1 MNASPV
7 PPVIPDYELVRE
19 LGRGSFGSVWLGRS
33 RTGVHHAIKIV
44 PKSRERL
51 LEKELEGI
59 RAYELL
65 ARKHPNLVEVR
76 HVGETAECL
85 YCVLELADGYG
96 TAPTYSAADYEPH
109 TLQSDLDRRGALPLT
124 EAADVARAVLDGLA
138 HMHASGLLHRD
149 VKPAN
154 ILFVDGRAKL
164 GDVGLVA
171 VTSRREDR
179 AGSPAFMPPE
189 SVQDSSGDLYSLG
202 ITLFCAV
209 TGGQAVRFPELPQA
223 IAPER
228 LASFQKLAPVIDRAC
243 APHRDDRFHD
253 AREFRHAL
261 DAVLG
266 VVPGR
271 VRARRRLFVAG
282 ATAILIASVC
292 TFAWREIRAS
302 QRAPIAITGR
312 LEIRYQDPHDS
323 TVTRVVDE
331 RSPYVPLRTEGKV
344 SIHAELSE
352 PGYPV
357 LAYFD
362 ESGASQ
368 LLYPFTG
375 TEQKP
380 VTSAA
385 SGRFPLEDPAVTM
398 TFVLLASRDPV
409 EDPEALVRDLAQVED
424 PPRCPPNVLLH
435 VGEDGISRTVAARRD
450 LDRSAAPE
458 LGRMIDSAPLP
469 HPVSGSL
476 DRLRAQYGARF
487 DVVRALSVPQ
497 VSLEKN

>member
-1 MNASPV
+1 VNTAPI
-7 PPVIPDYELVRE
+7 PPRIPDYELVRE
-19 LGRGSFGSVWLGRS
+19 LGRGAFGSVWLGRS

-44 PKSRERL
+44 SRSREPL
-51 LEKELEGI
+51 FEKELEGI
-59 RAYELL
+59 RAYEVL

-76 HVGETAECL
+76 HVGETAECM

-96 TAPTYSAADYEPH
+96 TAPTFSVGDYEPR
-109 TLQSDLDRRGALPLT
+109 TLQTDLDRRGALPLA
-124 EAADVARAVLDGLA
+124 EAADVTRAVLDGLA

-171 VTSRREDR
+171 VTSRREGS
-179 AGSPAFMPPE
+179 AGTPAYMPPE
-189 SVQDSSGDLYSLG
+189 SVQDASGDLYSLG

-209 TGGQAVRFPELPQA
+209 TGGQAGLFPELPET

-228 LASFQKLAPVIDRAC
+228 AAAFRKVAPVIDRAC
-243 APHRDDRFHD
+243 APHREDRFHD

-261 DAVLG
+261 DAALG

-271 VRARRRLFVAG
+271 VRARRRLIVSGVA
-282 ATAILIASVC
+282 AILLAAAGSL
-292 TFAWREIRAS
+292 AWREIRAARPT
-302 QRAPIAITGR
+302 QAEITGR
-312 LEIRYQDPHDS
+312 IEIRYQDPGDP
-323 TVTRVVDE
+323 TVTRIVDE
-331 RSPYVPLRTEGKV
+331 RSPFVPLRTEGTV

-362 ESGASQ
+362 EGGASQ
-368 LLYPFTG
+368 LLYPLG
-375 TEQKP
+375 AQQDL

-398 TFVLLASRDPV
+398 TFVLLASREPVADPA
-409 EDPEALVRDLAQVED
+409 ALVRDLAQVED

-435 VGEDGISRTVAARRD
+435 VGEDGVSRAIEARRD

-458 LGRMIDSAPLP
+458 LGRMIDSEPLP

-476 DRLRAQYGARF
+476 DRLRADYGARF
-487 DVVRALSVPQ
+487 DVVRAISVPQ
-497 VSLEKN
+497 VSLKKN